1 MLSAL
6 ALSINVNAQSDYKMM
21 AGAKGGIMGP
31 ACTNCGL
38 LYGGGVT
45 FGYAVSQRWVP
56 TIEIGSF
63 MDKDEFGT
71 SVYKTSALV
80 VAVSGDF
87 YPKEAYKG
95 FYISPEFSFINLKT
109 KLDGEIFGTALNNVT
124 AGLNLGW
131 AISFG
136 ERIEFVPHL
145 GYSTWFE
152 NSKGRITMGT
162 KLGFKF

>member
-6 ALSINVNAQSDYKMM
+6 ALNVNAQSDYKMM
-21 AGAKGGIMGP
+21 AGIKGGIMGP

-38 LYGGGVT
+38 LYGGGIT

-63 MDKDEFGT
+63 IDKDELWGST
-71 SVYKTSALV
+71 YKTSALV
-80 VAVSGDF
+80 VSLSGDF
-87 YPKEAYKG
+87 YLKEAYKG
-95 FYISPEFSFINLKT
+95 FYISPEFSFINLSS
-109 KLDGEIFGTALNNVT
+109 KLDGVTWGTSYKNVT

-131 AISFG
+131 AISLG
-136 ERIEFVPHL
+136 DRIELVPHF

-152 NSKGRITMGT
+152 NSKGRITIGS